1 MKRFLSTLFC
11 LLLAVVAF
19 AQNANGHLKFMG
31 IPITG
36 TISQFHT
43 KLVAKGCTY
52 DKVESSSNSAG
63 MRIFKG
69 NLAQNE
75 VKIIVYYNTKTKI
88 VYRVKALIYGI
99 PEVLATQ
106 KYNEFKSF
114 LTVKYDSRYTKTSSF
129 EGKELIQYLALRDD
143 KNTSIDPENLPSR
156 LSDVAFGVIKLY
168 ISKDLEDWNSPYNY
182 YLHIDYYDQINNEKN
197 NKNILDDL

>member
-11 LLLAVVAF
+11 LQLAVVAF

-129 EGKELIQYLALRDD
+129 EGKELIQYLALKD

>member
-129 EGKELIQYLALRDD
+129 EGKELIQYLALKD

>member
-1 MKRFLSTLFC
+1 MKRLLSTLFC
-11 LLLAVVAF
+11 LLLVVAAF
-19 AQNANGHLKFMG
+19 AQNAYGHLRFMG

-36 TISQFHT
+36 TIAQFQA

-52 DKVESSSNSAG
+52 DKVASSSITVGTRA
-63 MRIFKG
+63 FKG
-69 NLAQNE
+69 YLAGNK
-75 VKIIVYYNTKTKI
+75 VDIYAYYNTQTKI
-88 VYRVKALIYGI
+88 VYRVKAVINGLSEG
-99 PEVLATQ
+99 LATQ
-106 KYNEFKSF
+106 KYNELKSF

-129 EGKELIQYLALRDD
+129 EGKEFIQYLALRD

-182 YLHIDYYDQINNEKN
+182 YLHIDYYDQINSEKN
-197 NKNILDDL
+197 SSDILDEL

>member
-52 DKVESSSNSAG
+52 DKVASSSNRAG
-63 MRIFKG
+63 IRTFKG

-75 VKIIVYYNTKTKI
+75 VKIIVFYNTKTKI

-129 EGKELIQYLALRDD
+129 EGKELIQYLALRD
-143 KNTSIDPENLPSR
+143 KNTAIDPENLPSR
-156 LSDVAFGVIKLY
+156 LSDVAFGMIKLY
-168 ISKDLEDWNSPYNY
+168 ISTDLEGWNSPYNY
-182 YLHIDYYDQINNEKN
+182 YLHIDYYDQINYEKN

>member
-114 LTVKYDSRYTKTSSF
+114 LTVKYDSHYTKTSSF
-129 EGKELIQYLALRDD
+129 EGKELIQYLALRD

>member
-1 MKRFLSTLFC
+1 MKRLLSTLFC
-11 LLLAVVAF
+11 LLLVVAAF
-19 AQNANGHLKFMG
+19 AQNAYGHLRFMG

-36 TISQFHT
+36 TIAQFQV

-52 DKVESSSNSAG
+52 DKVASSSITVGTRA
-63 MRIFKG
+63 FKG
-69 NLAQNE
+69 YLAGNK
-75 VKIIVYYNTKTKI
+75 VDIYAYYNTQTKI
-88 VYRVKALIYGI
+88 VYRVKAVINGLS
-99 PEVLATQ
+99 EDLATQ
-106 KYNEFKSF
+106 KYNELKSF

-129 EGKELIQYLALRDD
+129 EGKEFIQYLALRD

-182 YLHIDYYDQINNEKN
+182 YLHIDYYDQINSEKN
-197 NKNILDDL
+197 SSDILDEL

>member
-1 MKRFLSTLFC
+1 MKRLLSTLFC
-11 LLLAVVAF
+11 LLLVVAAF
-19 AQNANGHLKFMG
+19 AQNAYGHLRFMG

-36 TISQFHT
+36 TIAQFQA

-52 DKVESSSNSAG
+52 DKVASSSITVGTRA
-63 MRIFKG
+63 FKG
-69 NLAQNE
+69 YLAGNK
-75 VKIIVYYNTKTKI
+75 VDIYAYYNTQTKI
-88 VYRVKALIYGI
+88 VYRVKAVINGI
-99 PEVLATQ
+99 SEGLATQ
-106 KYNEFKSF
+106 KYNELKSF

-129 EGKELIQYLALRDD
+129 EGKEIIQYLALRD

-182 YLHIDYYDQINNEKN
+182 YLHIDYYDQINSEKN
-197 NKNILDDL
+197 SSDILDEL

>member
-129 EGKELIQYLALRDD
+129 EGKELIQYLALRD